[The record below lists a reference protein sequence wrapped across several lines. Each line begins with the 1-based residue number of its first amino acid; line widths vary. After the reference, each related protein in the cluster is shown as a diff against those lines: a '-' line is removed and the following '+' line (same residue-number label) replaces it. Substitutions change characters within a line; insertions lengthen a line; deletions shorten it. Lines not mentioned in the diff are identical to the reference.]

1 VVAIKSA
8 AVARTGYNGCTVH
21 SGDSW
26 NSQHNTVRKAT
37 TPHGPSRPLPIGV
50 GLYVAG
56 LVVTPW
62 FDRESWAYIPRS
74 RALVLDLPVLR
85 LDRHHT
91 GPQVNADAPP
101 ALPPPAKLTH
111 RFVVPQVTDLPDANS
126 NETERQR
133 RRSTGT
139 VRGSAGAP
147 ADQA

>member
-8 AVARTGYNGCTVH
+8 AEARTGYRGCTVH

-74 RALVLDLPVLR
+74 RALVLDLPSLGAFATAVYLAGQHIGDFSLLWHLR
-85 LDRHHT
+85 N
-91 GPQVNADAPP
+91 V
-101 ALPPPAKLTH
+101 ALGLPIGAA
-111 RFVVPQVTDLPDANS
+111 FVFFGWIDTTRA
-126 NETERQR
+126 
-133 RRSTGT
+133 RRSMPTLH
-139 VRGSAGAP
+139 RRPRLLRS
-147 ADQA
+147 